1 MVCLQQPASQRG
13 FFQGNPKEFGAF
25 DFRLKFLKYLGSFHR
40 VQGKPC
46 GLTSPIPY
54 DISAQECG

>member
-46 GLTSPIPY
+46 GLTSPIP
-54 DISAQECG
+54 